1 MSYVS
6 GDISNVRLLIQSERG
21 VLDLSKSFFAASIYE
36 SIFTPGTVCDIVVI
50 DTNDQ
55 MGTLKFSGDE
65 TVIFNYGVTGSDT
78 ANFTFALYE
87 IEGVGTL
94 GAQKAKS
101 YTLKCVS
108 EEAMYA
114 KTNYVSKCYNML
126 CSEMIADIH
135 KNYLKS
141 IKPVTVETTK
151 GPQVI
156 VVPNLSPFEA
166 ISMIRRR
173 SVSSISKSS
182 IFVYYETRVKGQQ
195 TFNYTTIE
203 SLFNNAPV
211 KTFKQ
216 SDTVSQTPLTTQI
229 DDNNI
234 IAYSVPRQ
242 FSSIDKIEYAG
253 NKRISQYNTTTGKYE
268 TTVVTTSDT
277 NYATGGSS
285 ATDNSLAIVNKY
297 MKSSNPKQSFIPV
310 DWSQRPVTNIP
321 ESSADYSAYMALLMQ
336 NAMKIRVVGDTVLTA
351 GSMINCNIPNKQGLT
366 STTSNDP
373 LLSGNFLI
381 SRIHHRIGQ
390 TIEKPRYTCIIECI
404 KGKYNE
410 GV

>member
-1 MSYVS
+1 MSYVT
-6 GDISNVRLLIQSERG
+6 GDISKVSLIVYSQRG
-21 VLDLSKSFFAASIYE
+21 SLDLSQSFFAASIYE

-50 DTNDQ
+50 DTQDL
-55 MGTLKFSGDE
+55 MGTLVFSGDE
-65 TVIFNYGVTGSDT
+65 TVTFKYSVEGSDT

-87 IEGVGTL
+87 IAGVGSM
-94 GAQKAKS
+94 GAQKTKT

-126 CSEMIADIH
+126 CSEMITDIH
-135 KNYLKS
+135 KNYLNS
-141 IKPVTVETTK
+141 IKPITVESTQ
-151 GPQVI
+151 GPQTI
-156 VVPNLSPFEA
+156 VVPNRNPFDA

-173 SVSSISKSS
+173 SVSNVSKSS
-182 IFVYYETRVKGQQ
+182 IFIYYESRIKGQQ
-195 TFNYTTIE
+195 SFNFTTIE
-203 SLFNNAPV
+203 SLFKNAPI

-216 SDTVSQTPLTTQI
+216 SDTMAHNTIENQI

-234 IAYSVPRQ
+234 IAYTVPRQ
-242 FSSIDKIEYAG
+242 FSSIDKIDHS
-253 NKRISQYNTTTGKYE
+253 ISRVSKYNTTTGQYE
-268 TTVVTTSDT
+268 SAVISTSDT
-277 NYATGGSS
+277 TYATGGNKSS
-285 ATDNSLAIVNKY
+285 DTSTAFTNKY
-297 MKSSNPKQSFIPV
+297 LQSKNPKQSFIPV

-321 ESSADYSAYMALLMQ
+321 ESSADFAAYMAILMQ
-336 NAMKIRVVGDTVLTA
+336 NTIKIRVVGDTVLTA
-351 GSMINCNIPNKQGLT
+351 GVMINCNIPNKQGLT
-366 STTSNDP
+366 GTTSNDP